1 MHCKCS
7 PLPWAYSI
15 SCAPAKV
22 QSECGSETCPWP
34 RVKQSRLT
42 ELQHVNLYA
51 REYLTKNRLS
61 MNDYIRNRLMTLRV
75 YIYGWQVKHVESI
88 WILSISRSKFPNLT
102 VRCSRKVIHPV
113 ATRIGLRGWTGCLH
127 SRTERRSGQLGLKAS
142 FSSSYCWWPS
152 LCRTPFS
159 WSHKQMP
166 CSWWRGN
173 CVLATRLL
181 WWVKIRTGFW
191 GNCWL

>member
-1 MHCKCS
+1 MGLLDFLCPCQGS
-7 PLPWAYSI
+7 IGMWQRNLPVAAGKTKPTDR
-15 SCAPAKV
+15 APTRELVCQGVPNQKP
-22 QSECGSETCPWP
+22 SFNE
-34 RVKQSRLT
+34 RLYKKSSHDS
-42 ELQHVNLYA
+42 QG
-51 REYLTKNRLS
+51 
-61 MNDYIRNRLMTLRV
+61 I

-142 FSSSYCWWPS
+142 LSSSYCWWPS